1 MWLNTGVPVAEVAR
15 RVGNSPEVIHRVY
28 EGCIYGQEEAMNLKI
43 EQELAWGLEV

>member
-1 MWLNTGVPVAEVAR
+1 MAEVAR

-28 EGCIYGQEEAMNLKI
+28 EGCIHGQEEAMNLKI